1 VECLLSIWS
10 HRPRG
15 FEPLQ
20 IRILYIDFKNVYLMV
35 SFNLE
40 LLLPEIFL
48 AIALS
53 ALLVYG
59 VTMSTTIVRVEGSS
73 QTSSP
78 LVQQNIISLSIFTL
92 LIGAGMLIS
101 IGWPT
106 SPKLRC
112 DGVLIFDG
120 AAVVVKTLIIIRT
133 AVTLWMSYEYRKEE
147 QMRIFEFAILI
158 LMASLGLC
166 LLVSAYDLIAL
177 YIALELQSLC
187 LYALAAMRR
196 TSIYSTEAGLKYF
209 VLGAVS
215 SGLRLYGMSLIYGWT
230 GTTQFGDRA
239 LVLAEGS
246 MPTTF
251 NIGVVLLRVGL
262 FFKVGVVPFH
272 QFVPDVYE
280 GAPTVVT
287 AFFAIV
293 PKAAVRVVLSRLLGF
308 VFYDVVDSWSTLVM
322 LCSLASMVVAAFAA
336 LSQRRRKRFFAYS
349 SIGHVGYMMMGFASG
364 SVEGIQGIILYLFVY
379 SVMSIYVWTF
389 ILSLEHQ
396 RGGRALYFTDLAG
409 LGMHHPILA
418 LGFAIVIFSIAGV
431 PPLAGFLAKMF
442 VFFSAIESGLYLL
455 AVVGVLS
462 SCVGA
467 FYYIRFIKIMYFETP
482 HTFFMYQPIPL
493 GKSLLMAGSLAFVLL
508 FIVDPQ
514 FRVTLSRS
522 VALVICSA

>member
-1 VECLLSIWS
+1 
-10 HRPRG
+10 
-15 FEPLQ
+15 
-20 IRILYIDFKNVYLMV
+20 MV

-308 VFYDVVDSWSTLVM
+308 VF
-322 LCSLASMVVAAFAA
+322 
-336 LSQRRRKRFFAYS
+336 
-349 SIGHVGYMMMGFASG
+349 
-364 SVEGIQGIILYLFVY
+364 
-379 SVMSIYVWTF
+379 
-389 ILSLEHQ
+389 
-396 RGGRALYFTDLAG
+396 
-409 LGMHHPILA
+409 
-418 LGFAIVIFSIAGV
+418 
-431 PPLAGFLAKMF
+431 
-442 VFFSAIESGLYLL
+442 
-455 AVVGVLS
+455 
-462 SCVGA
+462 
-467 FYYIRFIKIMYFETP
+467 
-482 HTFFMYQPIPL
+482 
-493 GKSLLMAGSLAFVLL
+493 
-508 FIVDPQ
+508 
-514 FRVTLSRS
+514 
-522 VALVICSA
+522 